1 MTGASAGIGSGFA
14 KQAAEFG
21 MKLVLADIAENKL
34 NALADELRSAGAKVE
49 AVRTDVSD
57 PTSVDA
63 VAARAYERFGTV
75 DMLINNAGIMAM
87 GFSWEVPAEKWDAML
102 RISIV
107 GYVNVLHEFVPRM
120 LEQGAQAWIVQV
132 WSIGGLFPS
141 LIMAPYSLTKFGT
154 LALPES
160 LHYEMRMQKAPIQ
173 ASVVLPDSVKSDFFS
188 TAKADGTQSAADA
201 FNDAL
206 QQRADAAA
214 KTRC

>member
-1 MTGASAGIGSGFA
+1 
-14 KQAAEFG
+14 

-154 LALPES
+154 LRHSPSRFA
-160 LHYEMRMQKAPIQ
+160 
-173 ASVVLPDSVKSDFFS
+173 
-188 TAKADGTQSAADA
+188 
-201 FNDAL
+201 
-206 QQRADAAA
+206 
-214 KTRC
+214 